1 MKLEQ
6 LIASFADNAGITDA
20 TPVEG
25 VWKFSADGNVFG
37 LTTDDM
43 EDRVWIFGEIASP
56 DPDRKDAFLKSAMEA
71 NYFHRGTGGATF
83 SINPDNGELT
93 LFAAERLDGLG
104 EEEFFSFVEKFV
116 NVLAT
121 WNGLARSAGGQTDFA
136 DEERPV
142 SSGPTFFM
150 PV

>member
-1 MKLEQ
+1 MKLDE
-6 LIASFADNAGITDA
+6 LIARFADNAGIDDA

-37 LTTDDM
+37 MTTDDT
-43 EDRVWIFGEIASP
+43 DDKVWIFGEVALP
-56 DPDRKDAFLKSAMEA
+56 DPERKDAFLRSVMEA

-83 SINPDNGELT
+83 SINPDTGALT
-93 LFAAERLDGLG
+93 LFASERLDGLG
-104 EEEFFSFVEKFV
+104 EEAFFSFVEKFV

-121 WNGLARSAGGQTDFA
+121 WNGLAVAAGGQAGPA
-136 DEERPV
+136 DDV
-142 SSGPTFFM
+142 SPDRAFQGMFM

>member
-1 MKLEQ
+1 MKLDE
-6 LIASFADNAGITDA
+6 LIAKFADNAGIDDA

-37 LTTDDM
+37 LTTDNTD
-43 EDRVWIFGEIASP
+43 DKVWIFSEVASS
-56 DPDRKDAFLKSAMEA
+56 DPDRKDAFLKSVMEA
-71 NYFHRGTGGATF
+71 NYFHRGTSGATF
-83 SINPDNGELT
+83 SLNPDTGALT
-93 LFAAERLDGLG
+93 LFSAERLDGLG

-121 WNGLARSAGGQTDFA
+121 WNGLAKSAGGQTDSA
-136 DEERPV
+136 NEERPV
-142 SSGPTFFM
+142 SSGPNIFM